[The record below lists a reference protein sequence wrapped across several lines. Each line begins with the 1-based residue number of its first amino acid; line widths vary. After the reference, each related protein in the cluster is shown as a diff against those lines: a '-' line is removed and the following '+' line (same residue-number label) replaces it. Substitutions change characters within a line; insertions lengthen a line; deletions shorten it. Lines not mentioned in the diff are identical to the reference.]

1 MNTEQLQ
8 QLKAMVEEAGDLPEA
23 AKTKLLE
30 LLAQQ
35 QVSAAA
41 PPAQGAAESQ
51 GQWLTSIG
59 EFEAAHPETTGFMNR
74 LATTLANMGI

>member
-23 AKTKLLE
+23 AKSKLLE

-35 QVSAAA
+35 EAEVETTPQQA
-41 PPAQGAAESQ
+41 PEEAR
-51 GQWLTSIG
+51 GQWHSVVG
-59 EFEAAHPETTGFMNR
+59 ELEAAHPEATGFMNR
-74 LATTLANMGI
+74 LATALANMGI

>member
-35 QVSAAA
+35 QVSADA
-41 PPAQGAAESQ
+41 PLPQGPEVAQSE
-51 GQWLTSIG
+51 WLSSVH
-59 EFEAAHPETTGFMNR
+59 ELEAAHPEATGFMNR
-74 LATTLANMGI
+74 MATALANMGI

>member
-23 AKTKLLE
+23 AKVRLLE
-30 LLAQQ
+30 ILGQQ
-35 QVSAAA
+35 EAEVETVLPEGAVET
-41 PPAQGAAESQ
+41 PAQLLSSVE
-51 GQWLTSIG
+51 
-59 EFEAAHPETTGFMNR
+59 EFEAAHPEATSFMGR